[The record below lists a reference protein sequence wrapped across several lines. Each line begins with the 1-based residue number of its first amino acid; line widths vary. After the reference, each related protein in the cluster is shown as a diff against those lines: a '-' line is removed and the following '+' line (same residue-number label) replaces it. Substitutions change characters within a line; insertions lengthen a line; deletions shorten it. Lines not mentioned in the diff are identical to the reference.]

1 MYADDSAN
9 CVSAS
14 DKAGV
19 TKLMQDDLI
28 NVNDWL
34 CANRLSLCIGKTS
47 CMLITSAQHRRRMSH
62 DHLDQSLNDNQI
74 EHVKASPTWASLLIK
89 T

>member
-1 MYADDSAN
+1 MYANDTAI
-9 CVSAS
+9 CVSVS

-34 CANRLSLCIGKTS
+34 CANRLSLHIGKTYDHACLS
-47 CMLITSAQHRRRMSH
+47 HRHNAGDACPMIIWIYH
-62 DHLDQSLNDNQI
+62 
-74 EHVKASPTWASLLIK
+74 
-89 T
+89 